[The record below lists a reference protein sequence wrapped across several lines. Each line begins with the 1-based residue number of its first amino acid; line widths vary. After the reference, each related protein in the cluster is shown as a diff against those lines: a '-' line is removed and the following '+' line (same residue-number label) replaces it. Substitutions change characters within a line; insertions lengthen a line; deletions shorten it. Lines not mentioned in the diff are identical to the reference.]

1 MTKSLT
7 KSNLSGEVYS
17 AGASG
22 ESVVPRK
29 TQQAAGM
36 ACSFG
41 DRILLSFG
49 EIRKWGG
56 VDGGNAGTK
65 LTVWLSP
72 FPVVDFFF
80 HSGTPARGMMP
91 FTFKMNLLF
100 C

>member
-1 MTKSLT
+1 MAMTKSLT

-41 DRILLSFG
+41 DRILLSFR
-49 EIRKWGG
+49 EIRKWGGG

-72 FPVVDFFF
+72 FPVVDFVFVFF
-80 HSGTPARGMMP
+80 FILEPQPVA
-91 FTFKMNLLF
+91 
-100 C
+100 